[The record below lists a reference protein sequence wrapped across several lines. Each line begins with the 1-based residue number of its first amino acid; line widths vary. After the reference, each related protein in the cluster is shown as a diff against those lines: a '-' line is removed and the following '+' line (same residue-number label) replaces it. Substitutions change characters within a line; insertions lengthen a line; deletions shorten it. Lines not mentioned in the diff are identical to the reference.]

1 MCIKV
6 NEKDFKTIHHELG
19 HDYYYLA
26 YNQNSYLYRNSAN
39 DGFHEAVGDT
49 LSLSITP
56 RYLVQIGL
64 LPSEPDPAGDIGLLL
79 KAALDKVA
87 FAPFGLLVDQWRWK
101 VFSGE
106 VGPEGYNPLWWQLRR
121 KYQGISAPND
131 RPSDAFDPGAKFHV
145 SNNFPYARYLLA
157 NVLQFQFFRAMCD
170 IAGNEGPVHRCS
182 FYGSKEAGSRLKT
195 MLEMGRSRP
204 WPEALEALTGSSQID
219 ASAMLDYFA
228 PLQQWLDRQNAG
240 RQCGWN

>member
-1 MCIKV
+1 
-6 NEKDFKTIHHELG
+6 
-19 HDYYYLA
+19 
-26 YNQNSYLYRNSAN
+26 
-39 DGFHEAVGDT
+39 
-49 LSLSITP
+49 
-56 RYLVQIGL
+56 VQIGL

-101 VFSGE
+101 VFAGE
-106 VGPEGYNPLWWQLRR
+106 VGPDGYNPLWWQLRR
-121 KYQGISAPND
+121 EYQGISAPND
-131 RPSDAFDPGAKFHV
+131 RPPDAFDPGAKFHV
-145 SNNFPYARYLLA
+145 PGNFPYARYLLA

-170 IAGNEGPVHRCS
+170 ISGNEGPIHRCS
-182 FYGSKEAGSRLKT
+182 FYGSKEAGSRLKA
-195 MLEMGRSRP
+195 MLEMGRSKP

-240 RQCGWN
+240 RQCGWK